1 MPRLLDVQRY
11 GVPGRHNL
19 MWGESGE
26 GEAIDASGLHLI
38 PGLVDLCCNPGFP
51 GFPQRES
58 PRTLAAAALAG
69 GFTDLLLS
77 PSVDPVV
84 DTPEQIP
91 VHDGSEGPRRWTAA
105 ALTPGLHGK
114 DLAELGLMLR
124 AGAVALSDGSV
135 PIAST

>member
-11 GVPGRHNL
+11 GMPGRHNL

-26 GEAIDASGLHLI
+26 GEAIDASSLHLI

-124 AGAVALSDGSV
+124 AGAVALS
-135 PIAST
+135 